1 MSQLYLLTNNTP
13 SQMFGCV
20 IQTDNHT
27 IVFDGG
33 TVGDGAALADFL
45 REKANAHVDTW
56 FFTHPHHDHF
66 GAFLDICRNA
76 PDVQIDSICC
86 HFPDTAQLC
95 QYEGRAPWEI
105 ELWNYFDQLRDTRF
119 ADIYHEAHVGDTF
132 TFDNVTVRVLRVYN
146 PAITANFVNNSSTVY
161 RIETSQTSVLFLG
174 DLGREGGDEVLTTC
188 DINALHADYV
198 QMAHHGQNGVDEHFY
213 RTIKPAACLWSTPD
227 WLWDNDNGGGVNSGP
242 WKTLE
247 TRAWMQALGVTKHIL
262 NKDGTIC
269 MDI

>member
-1 MSQLYLLTNNTP
+1 MSQLYLLTNNTH

-20 IQTDNHT
+20 IQTET
-27 IVFDGG
+27 KTVVFDGG
-33 TVGDGAALADFL
+33 TQGDGAALANFL
-45 REKANAHVDTW
+45 RTHAGAYVDAW

-66 GAFLDICRNA
+66 GAFLDICQNA
-76 PDVQIDSICC
+76 PDIHIKNLHC
-86 HFPDTAQLC
+86 HFPTTEQLI
-95 QYEGRAPWEI
+95 QYGSRAAWEI
-105 ELWNYFDQLRDTRF
+105 DLWERFDALCATRF
-119 ADIYHEAHVGDTF
+119 VGSCQKVHANDTF
-132 TFDNVTVRVLRVYN
+132 TFDDLTVRVLRVYN
-146 PAITANFVNNSSTVY
+146 PTITANFVNNSSTVY

-262 NKDGTIC
+262 NKDGTVC